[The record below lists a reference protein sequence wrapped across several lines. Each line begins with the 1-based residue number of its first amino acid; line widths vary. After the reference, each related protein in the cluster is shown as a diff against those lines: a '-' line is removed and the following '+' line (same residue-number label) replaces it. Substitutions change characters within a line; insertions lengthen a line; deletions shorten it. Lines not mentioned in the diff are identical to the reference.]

1 MATAVTRGKPVLLVG
16 ETGGVGKTTAVQ
28 ILAERSGRRLRVLNL
43 KQQSES
49 GDLLGGF
56 DAVALM
62 KHTLVS
68 GVRKVGKNTAMLKL
82 WKKVKDDLKTA

>member
-28 ILAERSGRRLRVLNL
+28 ILAECSGRRFRVLNL

-56 DAVALM
+56 EGKRWQDAVALM
-62 KHTLVS
+62 KHTVVS
-68 GVRKVGKNTAMLKL
+68 GVRKVG
-82 WKKVKDDLKTA
+82 